1 MAIAVEPRETVTIPV
16 ELLSSPDAQAFPP
29 GIRYELID
37 GVLLVS
43 PGASLFHQRVVGNL
57 LVILREGRPPGHEAL
72 VAPFDWYVDEWT
84 YFEPDL
90 VVVRTGDV
98 SARRYEAVPL
108 LVVEVLSPSS
118 RLRDVGMKLDA
129 YSRAG
134 LQWYWVVDPDEPS
147 LTVFRA
153 SEGRLTEQTKATGD
167 SPYHSTDPVVAKVVP
182 AELIRP

>member
-57 LVILREGRPPGHEAL
+57 LVILRECRPPGHEAL

-98 SARRYEAVPL
+98 SARRYEAAPL

-134 LQWYWVVDPDEPS
+134 LQSYWVVDPDEPS
-147 LTVFRA
+147 LTAFR
-153 SEGRLTEQTKATGD
+153 SIDGRLVEESKVSGD
-167 SPYHSTDPVVAKVVP
+167 SKFVSHDPVQSTVVP
-182 AELIRP
+182 SELIRP